1 METAPVILERIFEPV
16 GQSLTPDSAQ
26 AIASWTI
33 DADTQQRIDDLADKS
48 NNGTLSNDEATEYDR
63 YLSAFDI
70 VAILQSQA
78 RAVLEKSAS
87 S

>member
-16 GQSLTPDSAQ
+16 GEVLTPA
-26 AIASWTI
+26 AARRIANWSI
-33 DADTQQRIDDLADKS
+33 DNDTQRRIDELADKS
-48 NNGTLSNDEATEYDR
+48 NNGTLTTEEAAEYDS

-78 RAVLEKSAS
+78 RTVLEKSS
-87 S
+87 GI